1 MRRFLLSALSLAVAS
16 HAWAATAPVTYA
28 VRNSGGEVVMYAPTT
43 TYTKTISGADHT
55 FVNSSTEIT
64 ATGVTVDKL
73 QRLGYRPDDPRV
85 GQTINAIQQEAVNT
99 SIGLLGS
106 GVGAS
111 AATVL
116 AGAAAGTPVG
126 WGAIGIAFLVGAAG
140 YGVTMLVQ
148 GGLQWLVGSDGL
160 VTPPSSGSTGYSGP
174 GEAGAMTSGGAYC
187 EISYGG
193 QTWSSGGC
201 GPVIASYVA
210 AKYGAWPWSMGP
222 LQGFQQY
229 FYVDNPAGNGS
240 YTHWETGAANYW
252 TSGAPASCASGEVY
266 NAGSCKS
273 AGTVAPAP
281 TPRSAGSA
289 VSSMPDSER
298 TKPATPDVLAR
309 ATSDLWKS
317 AYDRNP
323 SSVLPPQTI
332 SPSDVSNFLA
342 QNPSL
347 QPMGDNLASS
357 PSPFSPTASP
367 SSPTA
372 TSPGASTNPGT
383 GGIVGP
389 GTQTPT
395 TTPTTTNPK
404 PDLGPDPGIGAPTL
418 EATPTAAAIL
428 APLLGLFPD
437 LRSYVV
443 PSHSAECPKPSI
455 DLWDKHL
462 VLQEHCTVLE
472 GVRPALYAI
481 MAAVWLMVAVF
492 IILAA

>member
-99 SIGLLGS
+99 ATGAFGS
-106 GVGAS
+106 GVGTA
-111 AATVL
+111 AATLL

-126 WGAIGIAFLVGAAG
+126 WGAMGIAFLVGVAG
-140 YGVTMLVQ
+140 FGVTQLVT
-148 GGLQWLVGSDGL
+148 GGLNWLINSSGMTQDGGAVVTDPGLQPGYCYTYAGTDLCEGTKEAVASKLCSVNQCTFGSTTLSYSYHDNYIWA
-160 VTPPSSGSTGYSGP
+160 TESPSGSTYK
-174 GEAGAMTSGGAYC
+174 
-187 EISYGG
+187 IG
-193 QTWSSGGC
+193 QPTQ
-201 GPVIASYVA
+201 
-210 AKYGAWPWSMGP
+210 K
-222 LQGFQQY
+222 L
-229 FYVDNPAGNGS
+229 
-240 YTHWETGAANYW
+240 
-252 TSGAPASCASGEVY
+252 
-266 NAGSCKS
+266 
-273 AGTVAPAP
+273 GTPAP
-281 TPRSAGSA
+281 STQPAQSPAATMASL
-289 VSSMPDSER
+289 PDSEK
-298 TKPATPDVLAR
+298 TKPVTAPILAD
-309 ATSDLWKS
+309 AISGLWKS
-317 AYDRNP
+317 AYDRSP
-323 SSVLPPQTI
+323 STVLPPQTVT
-332 SPSDVSNFLA
+332 PSDVTNFLA

-347 QPMGDNLASS
+347 QPMGDNMTSA
-357 PSPFSPTASP
+357 PAPFSPTAAP

-404 PDLGPDPGIGAPTL
+404 PDLGPDPGIGSPTL

>member
-28 VRNSGGEVVMYAPTT
+28 VRNSGGEVIMYAPTT

-55 FVNSSTEIT
+55 FVNNSTEIT
-64 ATGVTVDKL
+64 TAGVTADKL

-85 GQTINAIQQEAVNT
+85 GQTINAIQQEAINT
-99 SIGLLGS
+99 SVGLLGS
-106 GVGAS
+106 GVGS
-111 AATVL
+111 VGATLL
-116 AGAAAGTPVG
+116 AGAAVGTPVG
-126 WGAIGIAFLVGAAG
+126 WGALGVAFLVGAAG
-140 YGVTMLVQ
+140 YGLTMLVT
-148 GGLQWLVGSDGL
+148 GGLNWLVN
-160 VTPPSSGSTGYSGP
+160 SSG
-174 GEAGAMTSGGAYC
+174 MTQDGGAVVTDPGLQPGYC
-187 EISYGG
+187 YTYSDSGICVGTKDAVASQLCSIYQCTFGSTTLSYSYHSNDGFIWATESPGG
-193 QTWSSGGC
+193 TTYKIGQPTQKQGTPQATTQPPQTPGATMSS
-201 GPVIASYVA
+201 
-210 AKYGAWPWSMGP
+210 
-222 LQGFQQY
+222 L
-229 FYVDNPAGNGS
+229 
-240 YTHWETGAANYW
+240 
-252 TSGAPASCASGEVY
+252 
-266 NAGSCKS
+266 
-273 AGTVAPAP
+273 
-281 TPRSAGSA
+281 
-289 VSSMPDSER
+289 PDSER
-298 TKPATPDVLAR
+298 TKPVTSPLLAD
-309 ATSDLWKS
+309 SISGLWKS

-323 SSVLPPQTI
+323 SSVLPPQQV

-342 QNPSL
+342 QNPSI
-347 QPMGDNLASS
+347 QPMGDNLSSS
-357 PSPFSPTASP
+357 PGTFTPTSAP

-389 GTQTPT
+389 GTTTPT

-455 DLWDKHL
+455 DLWDRHL